1 MDSRLIIPHTRP
13 PNEGGAADAGW
24 RLSPSP
30 AQWPGAADLRV
41 SAWEHGRPP
50 FRLKRYE
57 LEAIK
62 TTGRLPMPRR
72 DWLYAPGTAGCGRH
86 YRRFCRAAVA
96 GPLASQIRWSGDGV
110 QGPPESDRPC
120 HGNVRRRCEAVPSPR
135 RTGGTGIRTWRQRQH
150 V

>member
-1 MDSRLIIPHTRP
+1 MLDVSDGVT
-13 PNEGGAADAGW
+13 
-24 RLSPSP
+24 LSSI
-30 AQWPGAADLRV
+30 V

-86 YRRFCRAAVA
+86 YRRFGRAAVA
-96 GPLASQIRWSGDGV
+96 GPLASQIRCSGDGV
-110 QGPPESDRPC
+110 QGPPESDEIGRAA
-120 HGNVRRRCEAVPSPR
+120 GRERAESLELL
-135 RTGGTGIRTWRQRQH
+135 G
-150 V
+150 